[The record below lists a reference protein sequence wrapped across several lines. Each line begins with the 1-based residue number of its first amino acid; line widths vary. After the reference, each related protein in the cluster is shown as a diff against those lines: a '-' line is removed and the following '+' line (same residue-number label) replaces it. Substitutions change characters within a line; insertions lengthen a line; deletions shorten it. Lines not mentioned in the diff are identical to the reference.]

1 MLSQSLSTSYVRQFF
16 VGFSVLALLVLGAVQ
31 GATGQTF
38 DGTPIVIEHDP
49 SMLVDEGHIE
59 VVLTPTDKSG
69 TQGIFSKDGNGYI
82 TGGHIHLSMK
92 NGKLT
97 ARIQSTEESFEIN
110 SGSFRVPTDVST
122 TVRVE
127 FGLGGFKLLAN
138 GEELAS
144 NDYTGGLGE
153 SSGGVGN
160 EQAIIIGDLNNRSK
174 DGGVTP
180 HGNLFKGTIQVAD
193 VSFLNT
199 SSAPTFQMNVS
210 GGVAVPSGPQRE
222 GSILRLDA
230 DAPPVGQMFAGWN
243 VPGGV
248 SVENPNSAQT
258 TMMMP
263 AGDVSIA
270 AMFEPV
276 VLADL
281 VYEGDP
287 IIVAHDDS
295 MLANAGFMEAVINPT
310 SLRGRQMILS
320 KDGNGNIDGGHIYLE
335 MASNGKILSRIQTH
349 KKSHTIDS
357 GDMRVPEGEDSTV
370 RVSFGPDGFA
380 LLINGN
386 EVGRS
391 DYTGGIGV
399 TSGGSGNE
407 QALVI
412 GAGNNTSRDGGFT
425 PLKHPFKG
433 TISNVQV
440 SFIPDPDD
448 PAFDLSAMNATAS
461 PSGRQTAGSL
471 IALEA
476 DAPASGEMFI
486 GWVTSSGASIEDAGE
501 PETTMIMP
509 SADTVVEATF
519 GPIELSKIVY
529 RGEPILLEHDDS
541 MLANSGYVQL
551 TINPT
556 NTNGRR
562 AIFSKDGSGYIDGG
576 HLYLEMHNGEIKSRL
591 QSNNKSYELKS
602 GDTKVEANTEST
614 VKVMFGPGGYALF
627 VNGSEVARSDY
638 TGGLG
643 LSSGG
648 SGNRQAIVVG
658 AGNNSSK
665 DGGFTPLRSKFQG
678 EIHSINASF
687 VTDPSDTTPR
697 FDVAVSGGSASP
709 SLQQPEG
716 ELILIQADEVPLG
729 QRFAGWTVSGGA
741 VLEDPNAAST
751 NFSMPASDVSLTA
764 NVEELKLDGLVV
776 DGEPVLFPHTPE
788 MMVDEGIIEMVV
800 NPKLNSNGYIFSK
813 DGNNFID
820 GGHINIEVRG
830 NGQVR
835 ARLQSKTESFGLNSR
850 GTRLKPNEDA
860 KVRVSFGPGGF
871 RLFIDDQ
878 IVDSESYTGGLGD
891 TSGGSGN
898 EQIVVIGGGN
908 NQSNDGG
915 LTPIRGDFQGTLKD
929 IKVSFMGSA
938 VDPDPVF
945 AVTVTNG
952 KADPAGPSEAGATI
966 ELTADEAPAGQ
977 RFANWTI
984 TDGVTL
990 ADPMS
995 PETTFTMPNFNVAA
1009 TANFEVIP
1017 TFAITVNGGVANP
1030 AGPNPAGEEVML
1042 TADDPPSG
1050 QVFDSWT
1057 VPDGV
1062 EIDNVRNP
1070 MTTLVMPE
1078 MALTVAANYV
1088 DAPQPGDLV
1097 YNGEPILI
1105 EHDPVMLEDSGFVE
1119 LVITPESTKGRQ
1131 GIFSKDGSGFITGG
1145 HIHLDMEN
1153 GKIRGRIQST
1163 NESFFVDS
1171 GDFKAEA
1178 NVRTTV
1184 RAEFGPSGFAL
1195 IINGNEVDRNPY
1207 EGGLGTSSGGVGNEQ
1222 LVVIGAL
1229 NNQARDGGREPIKY
1243 NFQGTVELQDESFLG
1258 LGPRLP
1264 LVVNSGSG
1272 DGEYRA
1278 ERTVTITADPAE
1290 IGMQFAAWTGDVAT
1304 VADVNSATT
1313 TIVTREVAT
1322 TVTATYEPLPEGFF
1336 RLTVNNGQGG
1346 GDFEQGTSVQIVA
1359 DAPATGQQFAAWT
1372 GAPADAFAN
1381 VNAANTT
1388 ITMPS
1393 DHTEL
1398 TPTYEDILYPLTV
1411 LGGSA
1416 PDASLALN
1424 GTTTVTAD
1432 APPAGQSF
1440 VGWQSNTPG
1449 VLIADVLDDTVA
1461 ATATLTMPLGGVEI
1475 QATFAQPTTGPT
1487 TIVLLS
1493 HSGGDDVDQYGVT
1506 ISGRASDPAGVT
1518 ALSVSVTPPGGTA
1531 ELRPISVGAATGQWA
1546 VHLFEDDLTLG
1557 QPTTVQFTATNGNS
1571 EQSSLT
1577 VNFTAVD
1584 DDKRLHKFSQRAMF
1598 GATPEVFDDI
1608 RLAQRTGTT
1617 SSVYA
1622 SWLDEQLNPD
1632 LSNDPELDAL
1642 GQPEAIVNGVMFL
1655 GSETSDLSNIRLR
1668 RAIHTRWQLNEVMA
1682 LFWDNHF
1689 NTFASKDGNW
1699 IGELDEMDAFRAN
1712 ALGNFRDLLEITTKS
1727 PVMMVYLDNAF
1738 SDGSMGAPNQ
1748 NYGREFLELHT
1759 VGVDGGYDQDD
1770 VEVMSAMFAGWSL
1783 ETFLFTFK
1791 PELHDPSDKVFEF
1804 YNRTLGAGTG
1814 NIAGRAGLAGIEEAE
1829 DVIDLIATHPSTATF
1844 LCTKLNEVFVDD
1856 SPSAATVSACAD
1868 VWQSS
1873 NANIATV
1880 MRHILTSDAFA
1891 DSTRLNNKVK
1901 SPIEYAASLA
1911 RNFGATEDLG
1921 ELNDTITQAG
1931 MPQFRQPVPT
1941 GWYEDPRDWGSGSAI
1956 SASWELSL
1964 EIAAG
1969 DADTEIDLM
1978 ATLERR
1984 QLETPEAIAAFLLG
1998 VASGDQFTRVEYDL
2012 LVEELNYFGPY
2023 TEADPNRQMNAIQ
2036 RALSLALVSPSAIQN

>member
-1 MLSQSLSTSYVRQFF
+1 MLSQSLSTSFVRQFF
-16 VGFSVLALLVLGAVQ
+16 AGLIVLALAFVAFVQ
-31 GATGQTF
+31 SALAQTYT
-38 DGTPIVIEHDP
+38 GTPIVIDHEA
-49 SMLVDEGHIE
+49 SMLVNDGHIE
-59 VVLTPTDKSG
+59 VVLTPDDRSG
-69 TQGIFSKDGNGYI
+69 QQGIFSKDGNGYE
-82 TGGHIHLSMK
+82 TGGHIHLKMQG
-92 NGKLT
+92 GKLI

-110 SGSFRVPTDVST
+110 SGSYRVPTDVST
-122 TVRVE
+122 TVRLE
-127 FGLGGFKLLAN
+127 FGSGGFKLFAN
-138 GEELAS
+138 GDEVAS
-144 NDYTGGLGE
+144 SDYTGGLGD
-153 SSGGVGN
+153 SSGGIGN
-160 EQAIIIGDLNNRSK
+160 EQAILIGALNNRSR
-174 DGGVTP
+174 DGGLSP
-180 HGNLFKGTIQVAD
+180 QEREFKGTIQVAD

-199 SSAPTFQMNVS
+199 SSAPTFQVNID
-210 GGVAVPSGPQRE
+210 GGEATPSGPQRE

-230 DAPPVGQMFAGWN
+230 DAPPVGQMFTGWS
-243 VPGGV
+243 VPNGV
-248 SVENPNSAQT
+248 SVEDPSSPDT
-258 TMMMP
+258 TMVMP
-263 AGDVSIA
+263 SGDVSLSVN
-270 AMFEPV
+270 FEPV
-276 VLADL
+276 VLENV
-281 VYEGDP
+281 VYTGDP
-287 IIVAHDDS
+287 IIVPHDDS
-295 MLANAGFMEAVINPT
+295 MLANAGFMEAVINPS

-320 KDGNGNIDGGHIYLE
+320 KDGQGNIDGGHIYLE
-335 MASNGKILSRIQTH
+335 MTNNGKIKSRIQTH
-349 KKSHTIDS
+349 RKSHNVDS
-357 GDMRVPEGEDSTV
+357 GDVRVAEGQDSTV
-370 RVSFGPDGFA
+370 RVSFGPDGFV
-380 LLINGN
+380 LFINGN
-386 EVGRS
+386 EVGRT
-391 DYTGGIGV
+391 DYTGGLGV

-412 GAGNNTSRDGGFT
+412 GAGNNTSQDGGFS

-433 TISNVQV
+433 VIKNVQV
-440 SFIPDPDD
+440 SFAPDPDD
-448 PAFDLSAMNATAS
+448 PTFELSVANASAS
-461 PSGRQTAGSL
+461 PTGRLPAES
-471 IALEA
+471 IIVLEA
-476 DAPASGEMFI
+476 DEPAEGQMFT
-486 GWVTSSGASIEDAGE
+486 GWVTSSGAFIEDASN
-501 PETTMIMP
+501 PETMMKMP
-509 SADTVVEATF
+509 SADTMVEATF
-519 GPIELSKIVY
+519 GPIVLSDVVY
-529 RGEPILLEHDDS
+529 RGEPIVIEHDDS
-541 MLANSGYVQL
+541 MLANSGYIQA

-556 NTNGRR
+556 NTKGRR
-562 AIFSKDGSGYIDGG
+562 MIFSKDGNGNLDGG
-576 HLYLEMHNGEIKSRL
+576 HIYLEMNNGEIKSRL
-591 QSNNKSYELKS
+591 QSNSKSYELKS

-614 VKVMFGPGGYALF
+614 VKVMFGPNGYALF
-627 VNGSEVARSDY
+627 VNGDEVARSDY
-638 TGGLG
+638 EGGLG

-648 SGNRQAIVVG
+648 SGNRQAIVIG
-658 AGNNSSK
+658 AGNNTSN
-665 DGGFTPLRSKFQG
+665 DGGFSPLKHQFQG
-678 EIHSINASF
+678 EIYDITASF

-709 SLQQPEG
+709 SLQQPQG
-716 ELILIQADEVPLG
+716 ELILVQADEIPIG
-729 QRFAGWTVSGGA
+729 MHFAGWEVSGGA
-741 VLEDPNAAST
+741 ELDDPSAAST
-751 NFSMPASDVSLTA
+751 SFLMPASDVSLTA

-776 DGEPVLFPHTPE
+776 DGAPVLFPHTPE

-813 DGNNFID
+813 DGSGYID
-820 GGHINIEVRG
+820 GGHINIQVRG
-830 NGQVR
+830 NGKVE
-835 ARLQSKTESFGLNSR
+835 ARLQSIDENFMVSSR
-850 GTRLKPNEDA
+850 GTRLQPNEDA
-860 KVRVSFGPGGF
+860 KIRVSFGPGGF
-871 RLFIDDQ
+871 RLFVNDT
-878 IVDSESYTGGLGD
+878 IVDSKPYTGGLGA

-898 EQIVVIGGGN
+898 EQVVVIGSGN
-908 NQSNDGG
+908 NQAKDGG
-915 LTPIRGDFQGTLKD
+915 LTPIKGDFQGTIKD

-945 AVTVTNG
+945 AVTVMNG
-952 KADPAGPSEAGATI
+952 KADPAGPSEAGATVK
-966 ELTADEAPAGQ
+966 LTADEAPAGQ

-1017 TFAITVNGGVANP
+1017 TFALTVNGGVANP
-1030 AGPNPAGEEVML
+1030 AGPNAAGEEVLL

-1050 QVFDSWT
+1050 QVFDSWS

-1078 MALTVAANYV
+1078 MAISVTANYV
-1088 DAPQPGDLV
+1088 SAPQPGDLV

-1105 EHDPVMLEDSGFVE
+1105 EHDPIMLEDSGFIE
-1119 LVITPESTKGRQ
+1119 LVITPETIDDRQ
-1131 GIFSKDGSGFITGG
+1131 GIFSKDGSGFVTGG
-1145 HIHLDMEN
+1145 HIHLDMDD

-1163 NESFFVDS
+1163 NDSFYVDS
-1171 GDFKAEA
+1171 GDFRAEPG
-1178 NVRTTV
+1178 VRTTV
-1184 RAEFGPSGFAL
+1184 RTEFGPGGFAL
-1195 IINGNEVDRNPY
+1195 FVNGNEVDRDPY

-1222 LVVIGAL
+1222 LAVIGAL
-1229 NNQARDGGREPIKY
+1229 NNQANNGGREPIKY
-1243 NFQGTVELQDESFLG
+1243 NFQGTVELVDESFLG

-1313 TIVTREVAT
+1313 TIVTRDVAT

-1336 RLTVNNGQGG
+1336 RLTVNNGQGT
-1346 GDFEQGTSVQIVA
+1346 GDFEQNTSVPITA
-1359 DAPATGQQFAAWT
+1359 DAPAIGQTFAAWT

-1381 VNAANTT
+1381 VNAASTT

-1393 DHTEL
+1393 DHTVV
-1398 TPTYEDILYPLTV
+1398 TATYEDILYPLTV

-1416 PDASLALN
+1416 PSPSLPLN

-1432 APPAGQSF
+1432 TPPTGQTF

-1449 VLIADVLDDTVA
+1449 VLIADILDNTVA
-1461 ATATLTMPLGGVEI
+1461 ETATLTMPLGGVEI
-1475 QATFAQPTTGPT
+1475 QATFALPTTGPT

-1493 HSGGDDVDQYGVT
+1493 HSGGDNVDQYGVT
-1506 ISGRASDPAGVT
+1506 ISGRVSDSAGVSS
-1518 ALSVSVTPPGGTA
+1518 LSATVTPPGGVS
-1531 ELRPISVGAATGQWA
+1531 EERPLSVGAATGQWA
-1546 VHLFEDDLTLG
+1546 VHLFEEDLTLG
-1557 QPTTVQFTATNGNS
+1557 QPTEVLFTATNGNA
-1571 EQSSLT
+1571 EQSTLMVT
-1577 VNFTAVD
+1577 FTAVD

-1622 SWLDEQLNPD
+1622 NWLDEQLTPD
-1632 LSNDPELDAL
+1632 LTNDPVLEAL
-1642 GQPEAIVNGVMFL
+1642 GQPENIVNGQAFL

-1699 IGELDEMDAFRAN
+1699 MGELDEMDAFRAN

-1770 VEVMSAMFAGWSL
+1770 VEVMSAMFAGWSVDG
-1783 ETFLFTFK
+1783 FNFVFR
-1791 PELHDPSDKVFEF
+1791 PEFHDPSDKVFEF

-1814 NIAGRAGLAGIEEAE
+1814 GIIGQAGLAGIQEAE
-1829 DVIDLIATHPSTATF
+1829 GVIDLIATHPSTATF

-1856 SPSAATVSACAD
+1856 NPSAATVSACAD

-1901 SPIEYAASLA
+1901 SPIEFAASLA
-1911 RNFGATEDLG
+1911 RNFGATENLT

-1969 DADTEIDLM
+1969 DAQSTIDLVG
-1978 ATLERR
+1978 TLERR

-2023 TEADPNRQMNAIQ
+2023 TEADAARRLNAIQ